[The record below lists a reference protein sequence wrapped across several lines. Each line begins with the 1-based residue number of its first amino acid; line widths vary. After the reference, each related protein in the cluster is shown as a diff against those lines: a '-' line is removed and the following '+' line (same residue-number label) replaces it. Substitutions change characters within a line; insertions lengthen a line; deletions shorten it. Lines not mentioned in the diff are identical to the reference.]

1 MGVGF
6 AGQRK
11 VVFFPGQESLALIG
25 EAEVLILLADADYR
39 VSAEIGL
46 FNLVEGMG
54 VIALRKTGNQEFTF
68 DFHMGKPPCCDCR
81 LVDFTNYFYYF
92 HFTIISFNSFPEK

>member
-1 MGVGF
+1 MGVGLP
-6 AGQRK
+6 GQGE
-11 VVFFPGQESLALIG
+11 VVFLPGQESLALVG
-25 EAEVLILLADADYR
+25 EIEAVILLTDADHR
-39 VSAEIGL
+39 FRAEIGL

-54 VIALRKTGNQEFTF
+54 VIALRKTGDQEFTF

-81 LVDFTNYFYYF
+81 LVDFTKYFYFF

>member
-46 FNLVEGMG
+46 FNLC
-54 VIALRKTGNQEFTF
+54 LLYTSPSPRDT
-68 DFHMGKPPCCDCR
+68 R
-81 LVDFTNYFYYF
+81 
-92 HFTIISFNSFPEK
+92 

>member
-54 VIALRKTGNQEFTF
+54 VIASGRQGTRNLRSISIWEN
-68 DFHMGKPPCCDCR
+68 
-81 LVDFTNYFYYF
+81 LLAVIVD
-92 HFTIISFNSFPEK
+92 